1 MGQQTITVTFGQLT
15 TTFEVTVREDI
26 VTLETTLEDGITQRN
41 SRMTF
46 DVFAKDGDGKKL
58 PANEVTV
65 LLNGDPVS
73 VNWDDDTKTS
83 YTLHFT
89 KEGVNTVVVKAHKA
103 SLTYTITYVKAEPG
117 DVVGKAVFTVEAL
130 SLGGGYIIEP
140 CYVDIIEART
150 LLRRWPVCWRK
161 EALPTATPALWRAAS
176 ICPTSR
182 AMRWRALIPPATA
195 SPRLREKLEEKNFD
209 IQTRTDETSLGEF
222 DYTSASGWMYCLKN
236 VFPNVALPIPICP
249 RATWC
254 VCSSRWPTA
263 PTSAAALP
271 WAPATVPVTL
281 TWPTKTL

>member
-89 KEGVNTVVVKAHKA
+89 KEGINTVVVKAHQ
-103 SLTYTITYVKAEPG
+103 V
-117 DVVGKAVFTVEAL
+117 L
-130 SLGGGYIIEP
+130 SDLYHHLCEGR
-140 CYVDIIEART
+140 AR
-150 LLRRWPVCWRK
+150 
-161 EALPTATPALWRAAS
+161 
-176 ICPTSR
+176 
-182 AMRWRALIPPATA
+182 
-195 SPRLREKLEEKNFD
+195 
-209 IQTRTDETSLGEF
+209 
-222 DYTSASGWMYCLKN
+222 
-236 VFPNVALPIPICP
+236 
-249 RATWC
+249 
-254 VCSSRWPTA
+254 
-263 PTSAAALP
+263 
-271 WAPATVPVTL
+271 
-281 TWPTKTL
+281 